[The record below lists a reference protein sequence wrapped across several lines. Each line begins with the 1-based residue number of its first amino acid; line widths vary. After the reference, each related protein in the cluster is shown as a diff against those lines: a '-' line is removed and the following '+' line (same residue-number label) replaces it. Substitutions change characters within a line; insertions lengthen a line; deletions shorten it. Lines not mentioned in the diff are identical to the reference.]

1 MGRNEEWKGT
11 GRKSGK
17 GLEGRVVIDRKEE
30 GKGTGMTRVNGQE

>member
-17 GLEGRVVIDRKEE
+17 GLEGRVQMDRNEE
-30 GKGTGMTRVNGQE
+30 GKGRRMRSGKGQE